1 MLSLGRKADE
11 KTYRTGLYYRLSKED
26 GDKVESD
33 SIVNQRTMI
42 RDYVRTRKE
51 FCIVDEYVDDG
62 YSGSN
67 FERPD
72 FKRLYEDLQSGAVN
86 CVIVKDLS
94 RFGRNYIE
102 VGRYLERLFPLM
114 GVRLIAINDNYDSA
128 EEHRNSDAIIVPI
141 KNLMNDAYCRDMSVK
156 IKTQLEA
163 KRKRGEYVGNFVVYG
178 YCKDARNRNRL
189 VVDEEAA
196 ETVKQIFTWKL
207 EGMSD
212 QGIAD
217 KLNAIGVASPLEYK
231 LQKGSHISENF
242 KRNERAVWSSKAVF
256 RILHNEI
263 YTGTLLQGKQKKL
276 DYRSKEISAI
286 PRESWA
292 RVENTHE
299 AIIDR
304 EQFELVQE
312 LLQKDTR
319 IAPGKTE
326 VELCSGYV
334 QCGDCGNKMVR
345 HSSTSAGKRYLSYIC
360 KTYKADRSCSTH
372 HIRHDRLYGI
382 VLDAVKK
389 QVDLAV
395 NIDRLMQTISD
406 LPVQKRRVVRL
417 DRQMEQLQEEVE
429 RFKRIKQN
437 LYEDYAEG
445 VLSRK
450 EYLEYAELYAS
461 KIASRQEAMKELSKQ
476 RQAALGEQID
486 SQWIHLFKKHQNITV
501 LTRPVVV
508 ELLDKI
514 VVFEDGRVEVCF
526 KYQVV
531 FQEFSDA
538 LTLYLADDISCDGQ
552 EGTSYAS

>member
-1 MLSLGRKADE
+1 M
-11 KTYRTGLYYRLSKED
+11 
-26 GDKVESD
+26 
-33 SIVNQRTMI
+33 
-42 RDYVRTRKE
+42 
-51 FCIVDEYVDDG
+51 
-62 YSGSN
+62 
-67 FERPD
+67 
-72 FKRLYEDLQSGAVN
+72 
-86 CVIVKDLS
+86 
-94 RFGRNYIE
+94 
-102 VGRYLERLFPLM
+102 
-114 GVRLIAINDNYDSA
+114 
-128 EEHRNSDAIIVPI
+128 
-141 KNLMNDAYCRDMSVK
+141 
-156 IKTQLEA
+156 
-163 KRKRGEYVGNFVVYG
+163 
-178 YCKDARNRNRL
+178 
-189 VVDEEAA
+189 
-196 ETVKQIFTWKL
+196 
-207 EGMSD
+207 
-212 QGIAD
+212 
-217 KLNAIGVASPLEYK
+217 
-231 LQKGSHISENF
+231 
-242 KRNERAVWSSKAVF
+242 F

-326 VELCSGYV
+326 VELFSGYV

-372 HIRHDRLYGI
+372 HIRHDRLYEI

-461 KIASRQEAMKELSKQ
+461 KIASRQEAMKELSNQ
-476 RQAALGEQID
+476 RQVALGEQID

-526 KYQVV
+526 KYQDV

-538 LTLYLADDISCDGQ
+538 LTVYLSNDIPCDGQ
-552 EGTSYAS
+552 EETSYAS

>member
-1 MLSLGRKADE
+1 MLSLGRRTDE

-33 SIVNQRTMI
+33 SIVNQRAMI

-51 FCIVDEYVDDG
+51 FCVVDDG

-128 EEHRNSDAIIVPI
+128 DEHRNSDAIIVPI

-178 YCKDARNRNRL
+178 YRKDVKNRNRL

-196 ETVKQIFTWKL
+196 EIVKQIFTWKL

-217 KLNAIGVASPLEYK
+217 KLNGIGVASPLEYK
-231 LQKGSHISENF
+231 LQNGSHISESF
-242 KRNERAVWSSKAVF
+242 KRNETAVWSSKAVF
-256 RILHNEI
+256 CILHNEI
-263 YTGTLLQGKQKKL
+263 YTGTLVQGKQKKL
-276 DYRSKEISAI
+276 DYRSKEISSI
-286 PRESWA
+286 PAGSWV
-292 RVENTHE
+292 RVEHTHE

-326 VELCSGYV
+326 VELFSGYV
-334 QCGDCGNKMVR
+334 QCGDCGNKMIR
-345 HSSTSAGKRYLSYIC
+345 HSSTSGGKRYLSYIC

-382 VLDAVKK
+382 VLEAVKK
-389 QVDLAV
+389 QVSLAV
-395 NIDRLMQTISD
+395 DIDHLMQTISD

-450 EYLEYAELYAS
+450 EYLEYAELYAG
-461 KIASRQEAMKELSKQ
+461 KIAGRQEAMKELSRQ
-476 RQAALGEQID
+476 RQEALGEQTD
-486 SQWIHLFKKHQNITV
+486 SQWIQLFKKYRNITV

-526 KYQVV
+526 KYQDA
-531 FQEFSDA
+531 FQEFSDVITVY
-538 LTLYLADDISCDGQ
+538 LTNDSLPAE
-552 EGTSYAS
+552 EGGRSYAG